1 MYLLYYIFIYL
12 TYQMQNCTLQLQWHK
27 NFILNGPFN
36 LDMTAR
42 STGSVIL
49 KFSDEETG
57 APAFK

>member
-1 MYLLYYIFIYL
+1 
-12 TYQMQNCTLQLQWHK
+12 MQNCILHLQWHK
-27 NFILNGPFN
+27 NFILTAHLT

-42 STGSVIL
+42 STGTVIL